1 MIIAQLPDAI
11 SLALRMSQFTENQRK
26 TAQMLRREYLL
37 SCKATGDQFLIVKE
51 AFKEACVDDPAVTEW
66 GEFTSWENFLQNTKK
81 IDAAMPSK
89 ATINKY
95 IRLSETWHIVES
107 LDLLHLDHC
116 YRLNCTLEIIKWA
129 EDSVKAGIPLPELKV
144 KDYWLWLHGNK
155 QKEPSKKE
163 LLSEIDV
170 LKSQLAY
177 AQGELER
184 VNRKLAELSPPLEMI
199 GGIPLRPMSMRQ
211 PVF

>member
-1 MIIAQLPDAI
+1 MIIAQLPEAI

-37 SCKATGDQFLIVKE
+37 SCKATGEQFLIVKE
-51 AFKEACVDDPAVTEW
+51 AFKEACVDDPAVTQW

-95 IRLSETWHIVES
+95 IKLAKNWDVVTA
-107 LDLLHLDHC
+107 LDLLDLDRC
-116 YRLNCTLEIIKWA
+116 YRLNCTLEIIQWYLEQVEAKV
-129 EDSVKAGIPLPELKV
+129 EPELITV
-144 KDYWLWLHGNK
+144 DNYWAQFYNKK

-163 LLSEIDV
+163 LLSEIGS
-170 LKSQLAY
+170 LKSQLSY
-177 AQGELER
+177 AQQELEKA
-184 VNRKLAELSPPLEMI
+184 KLELAALKPKTYKFTPPTET
-199 GGIPLRPMSMRQ
+199 PKWVA
-211 PVF
+211 PV